1 MPSSG
6 STYITC
12 RSCSLSGMGNPK
24 FEGMGLLNLRAKFV
38 LSIGLLALLGLMLPG
53 SVRADTYSYTSND
66 LNLCE
71 GIDAT
76 YCNNAPYTET
86 ITFTTATPGP
96 LAANL
101 YDFVAVSSFSFTDTE
116 GLDLTDANIVDSSN
130 YDDYFILQTDTA
142 GDITGWNIY
151 AESSSAPGP
160 VLAGYSY
167 NLYGNNTDETENET
181 LNSSNLPT
189 AGGYS
194 YNEGVT
200 NGGDALP
207 GTWIDETTATN
218 TPEPSSFLLLGTG
231 LLALVG
237 LGWRRNSSASS
248 SILS

>member
-1 MPSSG
+1 
-6 STYITC
+6 
-12 RSCSLSGMGNPK
+12 MGNPK

-38 LSIGLLALLGLMLPG
+38 LSIGLLGLLCLTLPG

-96 LAANL
+96 LAANF
-101 YDFVAVSSFSFTDTE
+101 YDVVAVSSFSFTDTE
-116 GLDLTDANIVDSSN
+116 GLDLTDANIADNTS
-130 YDDYFILQTDTA
+130 YDEYFILQTDA
-142 GDITGWNIY
+142 SGDITGWNIL
-151 AESSSAPGP
+151 AESYSASGP
-160 VLAGYSY
+160 ELFGYSY
-167 NLYGNNTDETENET
+167 NLNGNNTDETINET
-181 LNSSNLPT
+181 LNSSGYAT

-237 LGWRRNSSASS
+237 LGWRRNSQASG